1 MPERSPNGAGQDK
14 RFQSVAQSK
23 TIVDVNPI
31 PKSYHNHITP
41 IAKIG
46 RNQSPVVALE

>member
-1 MPERSPNGAGQDK
+1 MPERPPNGAGQDK

-31 PKSYHNHITP
+31 PKSYHNHIYAHRKDRAQP
-41 IAKIG
+41 AAG
-46 RNQSPVVALE
+46 